1 MLEKTHKLDLT
12 LVWLTSDLTE
22 VLFAKLSTFCNKN
35 CAPEVLDKGV
45 AEKVAP
51 ETVIVFLENAG
62 KQLPRLSVLILLHIR
77 FDRAGEKKSKHLDG
91 VLCG

>member
-45 AEKVAP
+45 TEKVAS
-51 ETVIVFLENAG
+51 ETVIVFLENA
-62 KQLPRLSVLILLHIR
+62 
-77 FDRAGEKKSKHLDG
+77 
-91 VLCG
+91 